1 MPQFFIGRPIF
12 AWVVSLFIILAGV
25 LAIPNLPIAQFPEVA
40 PPSITISTVYPGA
53 SAEVVNESVT
63 SLIEQELNGATGLLY
78 FEGQSDSYGRSTIT
92 ATFAPGTNPDL
103 AAVDVQNRI
112 KIVEPRLPQA
122 VLQQGINVEKAS
134 TNFLLVVTISS
145 PDGSIDTANIADYAA
160 RNVLNELK
168 RIPGVGRAQ
177 LYAAERA
184 MRIWVDPDK
193 LVGYQLS

>member
-1 MPQFFIGRPIF
+1 
-12 AWVVSLFIILAGV
+12 
-25 LAIPNLPIAQFPEVA
+25 
-40 PPSITISTVYPGA
+40 
-53 SAEVVNESVT
+53 
-63 SLIEQELNGATGLLY
+63 
-78 FEGQSDSYGRSTIT
+78 
-92 ATFAPGTNPDL
+92 
-103 AAVDVQNRI
+103 
-112 KIVEPRLPQA
+112 
-122 VLQQGINVEKAS
+122 S

-193 LVGYQLS
+193 LVGYQLSMDDIRAAISGQNIQVPAGAIGAQPVPGTQPITATILVRGMLPTPEEFGNIVLRANPDGSNVFLRDVARIEV